1 MDPSSLVFI
10 PSMYSSIPETVADSL
25 RLSNLTSRLLFYV
38 CGAYVVCRVVYWLI
52 VYPRFFSPLRHLP
65 GPPVGEPILGQARKI
80 FSTQVGM
87 AAREWINEYG
97 SIVRAVGPVGLERLI
112 FITPEGLH
120 QIMSRPLDCPRP
132 LYLRNFFE
140 LITGRGLLTV
150 MGDEHKQ
157 MRRVMNPAFSLQNLM
172 AQTDMYYEPI
182 TNLVNIISTKLDLDG
197 RKGAILPMYEWL
209 SKVTLDIICET
220 AFGYH
225 ADSLNNPHDELAE
238 AYETLL
244 NLQTGQNMFRF
255 VFAMTLPGGPR
266 FLSSDFA
273 YKYRAVFKYT
283 RFFAPFTELLD
294 SMHRIRKIS
303 RQILSEKIKD
313 LEESGISAD
322 DMHAKRDIMSLLM
335 RARAN
340 DTEQRGYAMS
350 DNIMVDQV
358 LTFLGAGHE
367 TTASGL
373 TWTLWLLA
381 NNKEHQSRLRDEVT
395 PVFQENSRPDYRTLN
410 SLEWLDCVIMESLRV
425 MPPIPTTVRKT
436 ATTDY
441 IDGVLVPEGTLLQIC
456 IRQINTWKHVWGE
469 DAEEFRPQRWFNL
482 PKAYNPSYSHLSF
495 LSGPHSCIGKTMA
508 IIEMKAVL
516 ASLILNFDFDPAYPG
531 QEAKPAS
538 AITMKPTDGMP
549 LTVRRA

>member
-1 MDPSSLVFI
+1 MSSLI
-10 PSMYSSIPETVADSL
+10 QETVADSL
-25 RLSNLTSRLLFYV
+25 RISNLSFRHLFYV
-38 CGAYVVCRVVYWLI
+38 CGAYFVCRAVYWLI

-87 AAREWINEYG
+87 AAREWINDYG

-182 TNLVNIISTKLDLDG
+182 TNLVNIISTKLDING
-197 RKGAILPMYEWL
+197 GKGVVLPMYEWL

-238 AYETLL
+238 AYERLL

-273 YKYRAVFKYT
+273 YRYRAFFEYT

-303 RQILSEKIKD
+303 RQILSEKVKD
-313 LEESGISAD
+313 LEESGISAN
-322 DMHAKRDIMSLLM
+322 DMHAKKDIMSLLM
-335 RARAN
+335 RARASE
-340 DTEQRGYAMS
+340 TGQRGYAMN

-381 NNKEHQSRLRDEVT
+381 NNKEYQSRLREEVT
-395 PVFQENSRPDYRTLN
+395 PVFQENPRPDYRTLN
-410 SLEWLDCVIMESLRV
+410 GLEWLDCVVMESLRV

-456 IRQINTWKHVWGE
+456 IRQINTWKQVWGE
-469 DAEEFRPQRWFNL
+469 DAEEFRPERWFNL

-495 LSGPHSCIGKTMA
+495 ISGPHSCIGKTMA

-538 AITMKPTDGMP
+538 AITMKPTDRMP

>member
-1 MDPSSLVFI
+1 
-10 PSMYSSIPETVADSL
+10 MYSSIPETLADSL
-25 RLSNLTSRLLFYV
+25 RLSNLTFRLLFYV

-120 QIMSRPLDCPRP
+120 QIMSRPMDCPRP

-182 TNLVNIISTKLDLDG
+182 TNLVNIISTKLDLSDG
-197 RKGAILPMYEWL
+197 KGAILPMYEWL

-225 ADSLNNPHDELAE
+225 ADSLNNPHDGLAE

-283 RFFAPFTELLD
+283 GFFAPFTELLD

-425 MPPIPTTVRKT
+425 MPPIPTTK
-436 ATTDY
+436 
-441 IDGVLVPEGTLLQIC
+441 GTLLQIC

-469 DAEEFRPQRWFNL
+469 DAEEFRPQRWLNL

-516 ASLILNFDFDPAYPG
+516 ALLILNFDFDPAYPG

>member
-1 MDPSSLVFI
+1 MH
-10 PSMYSSIPETVADSL
+10 SSIPETVADSL
-25 RLSNLTSRLLFYV
+25 RLSNLTFRVLFYV
-38 CGAYVVCRVVYWLI
+38 CGAYFVCRVVYWLI

-65 GPPVGEPILGQARKI
+65 GPPVGEPILGQAKKI

-157 MRRVMNPAFSLQNLM
+157 MRRAMNPAFSLQNLM

-182 TNLVNIISTKLDLDG
+182 TNLVNIISTELNLNG
-197 RKGAILPMYEWL
+197 GKGAILPMYEWL

-255 VFAMTLPGGPR
+255 VFAMALPGGPR

-273 YKYRAVFKYT
+273 YKYRAFFKYT
-283 RFFAPFTELLD
+283 GFFAPFTELLD

-410 SLEWLDCVIMESLRV
+410 GLEWLDCVIMESLRV

-469 DAEEFRPQRWFNL
+469 DAEEFRPERWLNL

-516 ASLILNFDFDPAYPG
+516 ASLILNFDFDLAYPG

-538 AITMKPTDGMP
+538 AITMKPMDGMP

>member
-10 PSMYSSIPETVADSL
+10 PSMHSSIPETVADSL
-25 RLSNLTSRLLFYV
+25 RLSNSTFRLLFYV
-38 CGAYVVCRVVYWLI
+38 CGAYFVCRVVYWLI

-182 TNLVNIISTKLDLDG
+182 TNLVNIMSSKLDLNG
-197 RKGAILPMYEWL
+197 GKGAVLPMYEWL

-238 AYETLL
+238 AYDTLL

-255 VFAMTLPGGPR
+255 VFAMALPGGPR

-283 RFFAPFTELLD
+283 GFFAPFTELLD

-381 NNKEHQSRLRDEVT
+381 NNKEYQSRLRDEVT

-410 SLEWLDCVIMESLRV
+410 GLEWLDCVIMESLRV

-469 DAEEFRPQRWFNL
+469 DAEEFRPERWFNL

>member
-1 MDPSSLVFI
+1 MF
-10 PSMYSSIPETVADSL
+10 SSILETVVDSL
-25 RLSNLTSRLLFYV
+25 RLSNLTFRLLFYV
-38 CGAYVVCRVVYWLI
+38 CGAYFLCRVVYWLI

-182 TNLVNIISTKLDLDG
+182 TNLVNIISTKLDHNG
-197 RKGAILPMYEWL
+197 GKGDILPMYEWL
-209 SKVTLDIICET
+209 SKITLDIICDT

-225 ADSLNNPHDELAE
+225 ADSLNNPHNELAE

-381 NNKEHQSRLRDEVT
+381 NNKEYQSRLRDEVT

-410 SLEWLDCVIMESLRV
+410 GLEWLDCVIMESLRV

-441 IDGVLVPEGTLLQIC
+441 IDSVLVPEGTLLQIC

-469 DAEEFRPQRWFNL
+469 DAEEFRPERWFNL

>member
-1 MDPSSLVFI
+1 
-10 PSMYSSIPETVADSL
+10 MYSSIPETVADSL
-25 RLSNLTSRLLFYV
+25 RLSNLTFRLLFYV
-38 CGAYVVCRVVYWLI
+38 CGTYFVCRVLYWLI

-87 AAREWINEYG
+87 AAQEWINEYG

-182 TNLVNIISTKLDLDG
+182 TNLVNIISTKLDLNG
-197 RKGAILPMYEWL
+197 GKGAVLPMYEWL

-273 YKYRAVFKYT
+273 YKYRAFFKYT
-283 RFFAPFTELLD
+283 RFFGKFSLRDVWED
-294 SMHRIRKIS
+294 SNIS

-381 NNKEHQSRLRDEVT
+381 NNKEYQSRLRDEVT

-410 SLEWLDCVIMESLRV
+410 GLEWLDCVIMESLRV
-425 MPPIPTTVRKT
+425 MPPIPTTIRKT

-469 DAEEFRPQRWFNL
+469 DAEEFRPERWFNL

-549 LTVRRA
+549 LIVRRA

>member
-1 MDPSSLVFI
+1 
-10 PSMYSSIPETVADSL
+10 MYSSIPETVADSL
-25 RLSNLTSRLLFYV
+25 RLSNLTFRLLFYV
-38 CGAYVVCRVVYWLI
+38 CGTYFVCRVLYWLI

-182 TNLVNIISTKLDLDG
+182 TNLVNIISTKPDLNG
-197 RKGAILPMYEWL
+197 GKGAVLPMYEWL

-273 YKYRAVFKYT
+273 YKYRAFFKYT

-381 NNKEHQSRLRDEVT
+381 NNKEYQSRLRDEVT

-410 SLEWLDCVIMESLRV
+410 GLEWLDCVIMESLRV
-425 MPPIPTTVRKT
+425 MPPIPTTIRKT

-469 DAEEFRPQRWFNL
+469 DAEEFRPERWFNL

-549 LTVRRA
+549 LIVRRA

>member
-1 MDPSSLVFI
+1 MSS
-10 PSMYSSIPETVADSL
+10 PIPETVADAL
-25 RLSNLTSRLLFYV
+25 RLSNLSFRHLFYV
-38 CGAYVVCRVVYWLI
+38 CGVYFVCRVVYWLI

-150 MGDEHKQ
+150 MGEEHKQ

-182 TNLVNIISTKLDLDG
+182 TNLVNIISAKLDLNG
-197 RKGAILPMYEWL
+197 EKGAILPMYEWL

-238 AYETLL
+238 AYEILL

-255 VFAMTLPGGPR
+255 VFAMSLPGGPR
-266 FLSSDFA
+266 FLSSEFA
-273 YKYRAVFKYT
+273 YKYRAFFKYT

-294 SMHRIRKIS
+294 SMHRIRKVS

-313 LEESGISAD
+313 LEESGVSAD
-322 DMHAKRDIMSLLM
+322 DMHGKKDIMSLLM

-340 DTEQRGYAMS
+340 ETDQRGYAMS
-350 DNIMVDQV
+350 NNIMVDQV
-358 LTFLGAGHE
+358 LIFLGAGHE

-381 NNKEHQSRLRDEVT
+381 NNKGYQSRLRDEVT
-395 PVFQENSRPDYRTLN
+395 PVFQENPRPDYRTLN
-410 SLEWLDCVIMESLRV
+410 GLEWLDCVIMESLRV

-469 DAEEFRPQRWFNL
+469 DAEEFRPERWFNL

-495 LSGPHSCIGKTMA
+495 ISGPHSCIGKTMA

>member
-1 MDPSSLVFI
+1 M
-10 PSMYSSIPETVADSL
+10 TL
-25 RLSNLTSRLLFYV
+25 RLPNTSKYLSRRPQV
-38 CGAYVVCRVVYWLI
+38 QVVYWLI

-172 AQTDMYYEPI
+172 AQTEMYYEPI
-182 TNLVNIISTKLDLDG
+182 TNLVDIISTKLDLNG
-197 RKGAILPMYEWL
+197 GKGAILPMYEWL

-273 YKYRAVFKYT
+273 YKYP
-283 RFFAPFTELLD
+283 PFTELLD

-381 NNKEHQSRLRDEVT
+381 NNKEYQSRLRDEVT

-516 ASLILNFDFDPAYPG
+516 ASLILNFVFEPAYPG

>member
-10 PSMYSSIPETVADSL
+10 PFMYSSIPETVADSL
-25 RLSNLTSRLLFYV
+25 RLSNLTFRLLFYV
-38 CGAYVVCRVVYWLI
+38 CGAYFVCRVIYWLI

-120 QIMSRPLDCPRP
+120 QILSRPLDCPRP

-182 TNLVNIISTKLDLDG
+182 TNLVNIMSSKLDLNG
-197 RKGAILPMYEWL
+197 GKGAVLPMYEWL

-238 AYETLL
+238 AYDTLL
-244 NLQTGQNMFRF
+244 SLQTGQNMFRF
-255 VFAMTLPGGPR
+255 VFAMALPGGPR

-273 YKYRAVFKYT
+273 YNYRAVFKYT

-313 LEESGISAD
+313 LEESGVSAD

-381 NNKEHQSRLRDEVT
+381 NNKEYQSRLRDEVT

-410 SLEWLDCVIMESLRV
+410 GLEWLDCVIMESLRV

-469 DAEEFRPQRWFNL
+469 DAEKFRPERWFNL

>member
-1 MDPSSLVFI
+1 MSSLI
-10 PSMYSSIPETVADSL
+10 QETLADSL
-25 RLSNLTSRLLFYV
+25 LLSNLSFRHLFYV
-38 CGAYVVCRVVYWLI
+38 CGAYFVCRVVYWLI

-182 TNLVNIISTKLDLDG
+182 TNLINIISAKLDLNSG
-197 RKGAILPMYEWL
+197 KRAVLPMYEWL

-266 FLSSDFA
+266 FLSSEFA
-273 YKYRAVFKYT
+273 YRYRAFFKYT

-303 RQILSEKIKD
+303 RQILSEKMKD
-313 LEESGISAD
+313 LEESGISTN
-322 DMHAKRDIMSLLM
+322 DMHAKKDIMSLLM

-340 DTEQRGYAMS
+340 ETDQLGYAMS

-381 NNKEHQSRLRDEVT
+381 NNKEYQSRLRGELT
-395 PVFQENSRPDYRTLN
+395 PVFQENPRPDYRTLN
-410 SLEWLDCVIMESLRV
+410 GLEWLDCVIMESLRV

-456 IRQINTWKHVWGE
+456 INTWKHVWGE
-469 DAEEFRPQRWFNL
+469 DAEEFRPERWFNL

-495 LSGPHSCIGKTMA
+495 ISGPHSCIGKTMA

-549 LTVRRA
+549 LTVRQA